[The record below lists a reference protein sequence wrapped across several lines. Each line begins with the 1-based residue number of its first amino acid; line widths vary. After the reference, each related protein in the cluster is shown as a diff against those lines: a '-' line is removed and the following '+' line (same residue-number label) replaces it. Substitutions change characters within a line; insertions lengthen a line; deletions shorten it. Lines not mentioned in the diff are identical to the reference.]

1 MNETAGRAKRD
12 HPARRGGSAGAGGE
26 LSAGARRERE
36 QIRRRRWARS

>member
-26 LSAGARRERE
+26 LSAGAPGTRADPTEALGAE
-36 QIRRRRWARS
+36 